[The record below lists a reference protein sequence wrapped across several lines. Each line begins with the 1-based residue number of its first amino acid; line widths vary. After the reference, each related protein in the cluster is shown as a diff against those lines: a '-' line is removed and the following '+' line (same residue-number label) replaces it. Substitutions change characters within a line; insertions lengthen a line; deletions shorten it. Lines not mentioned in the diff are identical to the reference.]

1 MAPVSYETNF
11 DDAALVPQKG
21 DNCAIATSTL
31 AQGTKLAYGE
41 RVLVLDYTV
50 VEGHRFAIAF
60 IPKGGHLLS
69 WGLSFGQAI
78 EDIQPGQ
85 SVANDGIS
93 EALAI
98 SPLKHHPLRHTANFE
113 NYIEPPP
120 PVDSTSSV
128 LQLSKKSRSTFQG
141 YMRPDGRV
149 GTRNY
154 ILILGVSYEV
164 APLVRAAEK
173 RLKSVTLPHN
183 VTGFCCVGHSE
194 TLGGNND
201 AIVRRCLRNFA
212 AHPNVAYTVLVH
224 SVSDVHV
231 ALADELP
238 HATRVSSAGDFDEA
252 VDAICAAAKNQ
263 IPKAAQFK
271 RTEVSASKLDIALQC
286 GGSDA
291 FSGISGNPVAGLAA
305 KIAIEEG
312 GRALLAE
319 TDELIGAEAY
329 IMKGAT
335 PSAQT
340 EFLAIIDRFKDY
352 TARHGHGAEG
362 NPSYGNK
369 LRGLYNIAIKSLGAA
384 MKKHDL
390 VPLEGC
396 VEYGVPMPEK
406 SGYYFMDSPGNDL
419 ESIAGQVASGCN
431 VIYFITGNGSITNFP
446 FVPTVKIM
454 TTNNRFQLLKN
465 DMDFNAGRLQL
476 GEPMNQLADDL
487 FQNTLA
493 IASGRCSVGEL
504 SGQSQV
510 LIWRDWYIP
519 QGGTPA
525 SGHEVSEAP
534 LQADEVVDDIDTA
547 NLEYWAYKKNDDY
560 AADDVIV
567 IFGTSLCSG
576 EVALQIAHEVSLR
589 LGRRCVALAHTE
601 GCGCSNGT
609 QQEQLFVSTMVRH
622 CFHRSVAQVF
632 IQCGLRTAWPF
643 RKCSRGSEAR
653 ATLSSP
659 VQILAWGT
667 HSFPP

>member
-476 GEPMNQLADDL
+476 GEPMN
-487 FQNTLA
+487 
-493 IASGRCSVGEL
+493 
-504 SGQSQV
+504 
-510 LIWRDWYIP
+510 
-519 QGGTPA
+519 
-525 SGHEVSEAP
+525 
-534 LQADEVVDDIDTA
+534 
-547 NLEYWAYKKNDDY
+547 LEYWAYKKNDDY